1 MCGSASGHPHPQPAP
16 KPRSETRIPDAPLQP
31 AIFLTGNASDKT
43 LPGLRRE
50 PTPFG
55 HSGPIVNYK
64 TKPCRHYESG
74 KCKLS
79 GLCNFAHG
87 IEELNF
93 YQRSA
98 RADDKSLRTIE
109 TLSHGR
115 PETSVQKIE
124 KMESFLEHFYT
135 RQRSLLEQ
143 LKVLSA
149 SIKPGSPR
157 NEESIGQMETAI
169 LAVYNSA
176 VNYTQEVGRTMD
188 ILKHP
193 AKLAEPVLFLEEP
206 KDVAAPPRP
215 DNFMDQIHEWDDR
228 QLETV
233 KKQIWFILNSLKG
246 LHSKSSDQA
255 RGLALAEAALLNN
268 QMLEAS
274 RQLQQVLYDKSIDPA
289 TQLAHRKVFEQAM
302 SLNFN

>member
-1 MCGSASGHPHPQPAP
+1 VCGSASGQLPHSHTP
-16 KPRSETRIPDAPLQP
+16 KPRSETRIPSVPLEP
-31 AIFLTGNASDKT
+31 TSFLTGNASDKT

-50 PTPFG
+50 THPFG
-55 HSGPIVNYK
+55 HAGPIVNYK

-87 IEELNF
+87 VEELNF

-98 RADDKSLRTIE
+98 RTDDKSLRTIE

-115 PETSVQKIE
+115 PETSLQKIE
-124 KMESFLEHFYT
+124 KMEAYLEHFYA
-135 RQRSLLEQ
+135 RQRALMEQ
-143 LKVLSA
+143 LKVLST
-149 SIKPGSPR
+149 SIKPGCSR

-176 VNYTQEVGRTMD
+176 VNYTQEIGRTMD

-193 AKLAEPVLFLEEP
+193 AKLAEPALFLEEP
-206 KDVAAPPRP
+206 KETPERPRQ
-215 DNFMDQIHEWDDR
+215 DNFMDHIHEWDDR

-233 KKQIWFILNSLKG
+233 KKQIWFILESLKK
-246 LHSKSSDQA
+246 LHSRTSDQG
-255 RGLALAEAALLNN
+255 RSLALAENALLNN

-274 RQLQQVLYDKSIDPA
+274 RQLQLVLYDKSLDPA
-289 TQLAHRKVFEQAM
+289 TQLAHHKVFEQAM